1 MATIDLKSK
10 KLADSTLYWGVQL
23 RTCGYITLV
32 LYELLAVL
40 ILLVGLF
47 DKPSYFYY
55 FCVAFGLAITGL
67 IIGALFIALSSYI
80 MMNATVV
87 LASASNSEDFAPAL
101 DIVLERNPSLT
112 AATTPDELMNLR
124 VLVHEVAQ
132 EMETR
137 SLLDGAIE
145 RQQRFERTRQR
156 KAQRVMATNAK
167 ATVRGGKAKLGVSFS
182 DKEGGSRLVVDLVVN
197 GSPAMRAG
205 IVRGDQIMSISG
217 VAIANV
223 QELMSALGEIPSGTE
238 IDFEIL
244 RSDQRVIIPV
254 TL

>member
-1 MATIDLKSK
+1 METISQKSK
-10 KLADSTLYWGVQL
+10 KLADSTLYWGERL
-23 RTCGYITLV
+23 RNWGFIILV
-32 LYELLAVL
+32 VYGGFALL
-40 ILLVGLF
+40 ILFAGFSNTSVFFYFLCAALSVVG
-47 DKPSYFYY
+47 
-55 FCVAFGLAITGL
+55 TGL
-67 IIGALFIALSSYI
+67 VFAALFIALSSYI

-87 LASASNSEDFAPAL
+87 LASASNSQDFSPAL
-101 DIVLERNPSLT
+101 DIVLERNPSLSV
-112 AATTPDELMNLR
+112 ATTPGELTDLR
-124 VLVHEVAQ
+124 NLVHEVAQ

-137 SLLDGAIE
+137 SLLDAAIE

-167 ATVRGGKAKLGVSFS
+167 STVRGGKAKLGVSFS
-182 DKEGGSRLVVDLVVN
+182 DKEGGSRLVVDLVVD

-217 VAIANV
+217 VAIANA
-223 QELMSALGEIPSGTE
+223 QELTSALGEIPSGTE